1 MKKNKVYLTSLIVTL
16 ILTITGLI
24 IGFILISS
32 NDFMLWRTRAGEKLN
47 ILMFMLIWLPSLI
60 SLFGLLTG
68 IISIKN
74 KNKLFLYLSLF
85 INSIYDIYWVLV
97 LFVILCTLF
106 NISFV
111 SITSF
116 IISVILLTVLLS
128 LNCIGLL
135 EQKKF
140 IK

>member
-128 LNCIGLL
+128 LNYIAFL

>member
-1 MKKNKVYLTSLIVTL
+1 
-16 ILTITGLI
+16 
-24 IGFILISS
+24 
-32 NDFMLWRTRAGEKLN
+32 MLWRTRAGEKLN
-47 ILMFMLIWLPSLI
+47 ILMFMLMWLPSLI

-68 IISIKN
+68 IISNIN

-116 IISVILLTVLLS
+116 IISVTILTTFLLS
-128 LNCIGLL
+128 LNYIGLL